1 MGFEIETIF
10 PDLASLLGSTI
21 TAGKFGIVGA
31 PLSQDDP
38 DYGAL
43 YYYDGETW
51 LYVTDM
57 SVQGTAGIQGPA
69 GPQGTQGRQ
78 GTAGTNGTQG
88 NQGPVGN
95 QGNQGPIGPQGEKG
109 FQGTAGTN
117 GTQGNQGPTGLQG
130 TTGTQGNEG
139 SQGAAGI
146 ASIWHTEPTDPG
158 SYPPEAWNVGDH
170 WLNTDSGYVFEWD
183 GTDWLPA
190 IGSIKGPLGFQGIQ
204 GTTGTQGH
212 QGRQGPVGIQGIQGS
227 NGNQGNQGPVGTGTQ
242 GTQGNQGPTGASS
255 TIAGPQGNQG
265 PTGIQGTVGTQGT
278 NGMQG
283 NQGPIGLQGTTG
295 TGAQGNQGPT
305 GFQGNQGPIGP
316 QGNDGNDGTGFSI
329 IYNEILYVDPNGND
343 VTAVLGDPTSPWNTI
358 EAAFNYCTINSI
370 TRYEVYVN
378 PGIYNMNVG
387 NNAIDIVGTV
397 SLHLSPNVK
406 INASTNGTGINIFRT
421 MSGCDFKITGGG
433 RAHSQIYVTGR
444 GLITGSDGFETLIS
458 LEGIYVNVDSSS
470 TRVDTAVVEV
480 VNADL
485 RVDNCYLELSTA
497 TPQASLSATSAVIKL
512 IAGTVR
518 CKSSTLKLND
528 QGGDMTTP
536 PEVGSGYAALYSWII
551 KETQNGSQLHRIMLH
566 QTAMI
571 VESGGGF
578 ILTNPGMATS
588 DRSILLD
595 SIYMHSTNGIHPT
608 LWMDQTGSTDTYY
621 VGSNCISGGNLPY
634 GNWLQLPPDSQVPN
648 IIAFQMPT
656 IMPY

>member
-1 MGFEIETIF
+1 MVSIWHTEPNDPEPSYPEPYVWNLGDHWLNTATGAIFEWNGAEF
-10 PDLASLLGSTI
+10 VPV
-21 TAGKFGIVGA
+21 AGT
-31 PLSQDDP
+31 LQ
-38 DYGAL
+38 
-43 YYYDGETW
+43 
-51 LYVTDM
+51 
-57 SVQGTAGIQGPA
+57 

-78 GTAGTNGTQG
+78 GPSGIQGTTGSQGNQGPTGIQGTNGTQG
-88 NQGPVGN
+88 NQG
-95 QGNQGPIGPQGEKG
+95 
-109 FQGTAGTN
+109 FT
-117 GTQGNQGPTGLQG
+117 
-130 TTGTQGNEG
+130 
-139 SQGAAGI
+139 
-146 ASIWHTEPTDPG
+146 
-158 SYPPEAWNVGDH
+158 
-170 WLNTDSGYVFEWD
+170 
-183 GTDWLPA
+183 
-190 IGSIKGPLGFQGIQ
+190 
-204 GTTGTQGH
+204 
-212 QGRQGPVGIQGIQGS
+212 
-227 NGNQGNQGPVGTGTQ
+227 GTGTQ
-242 GTQGNQGPTGASS
+242 GPQGNQGPTGAAS
-255 TIAGPQGNQG
+255 TAVGPQGNQG
-265 PTGIQGTVGTQGT
+265 PNGIQGTVGTQGT

-283 NQGPIGLQGTTG
+283 NQGPTGIQGTTG
-295 TGAQGNQGPT
+295 SGAQGNQGPAGNQGNQGPT
-305 GFQGNQGPIGP
+305 GFQGFQ
-316 QGNDGNDGTGFSI
+316 GNDGTGFSVT
-329 IYNEILYVDPNGND
+329 YAEILYVDPNGND
-343 VTAVLGDPTSPWNTI
+343 ATAVLGDPTSPWNTI
-358 EAAFNYCTINSI
+358 EAAFNYCTSNSI

-387 NNAIDIVGTV
+387 NDAIDIVGTV

-406 INASTNGTGINIFRT
+406 INATTNGTGINIFRT

-444 GLITGSDGFETLIS
+444 GLITGYDGFETLIS

-470 TRVDTAVVEV
+470 TGVDTAVVEV

-512 IAGTVR
+512 IIGTVR

-528 QGGDMTTP
+528 QGGNMTSP
-536 PEVGSGYAALYSWII
+536 PTVGDGYAALYSWII
-551 KETQNGSQLHRIMLH
+551 KETSNGSQLHRIMLH

-578 ILTNPGMATS
+578 ILTNPGQATS
-588 DRSILLD
+588 DRSLLLD

-608 LWMDQTGSTDTYY
+608 LWMDQTGSIDTYY